1 MGNAKMQD
9 ILAAM
14 ARESNISMNVC
25 VGVISNISTDYSKTN
40 TYEQNALKTFK
51 NFLEA

>member
-1 MGNAKMQD
+1 MGSVKMQD

-25 VGVISNISTDYSKTN
+25 TGVISSINCDYKKTN
-40 TYEQNALKTFK
+40 SYEQNALKTFK
-51 NFLEA
+51 NFLEV